1 MKECPAIENFIKRW
15 NIKLQEKFKDQV
27 FECQRNVDDDKIHW
41 EWVQDKAILFFIDNA
56 DLILQN
62 DFPMFVNLLENLL
75 EIAPR
80 SKLLMTS

>member
-41 EWVQDKAILFFIDNA
+41 EWVQDKEILFFIDNA